1 MPASRR
7 VRRELGAVVPA
18 ARTFAVPPTREALLR
33 LSDDSGND
41 NGFLVDNQ
49 NDSSPSSSSYRSMRT
64 TITSTTSE
72 SSGPETQTIVLQRL
86 CARLEHIAERNRA
99 LHMRCFTRAVARRLQ
114 AETPLAETDTLACAA
129 GAPDA
134 RPW

>member
-1 MPASRR
+1 MPSSRR

-33 LSDDSGND
+33 LSDGGNH

-49 NDSSPSSSSYRSMRT
+49 NDASPSSYQSMRT
-64 TITSTTSE
+64 TTTST